1 LLNWFHHL
9 GKGSEGGKVVP
20 YLLVRANVD
29 DYESWKP
36 GFDEHAATREENGS
50 KGGRLFRRAHDP
62 NEVVIILEWNGLEE
76 ARRFAQSEDLREAM
90 QRHGVVGQPDIYF
103 LEEVNEVPV

>member
-9 GKGSEGGKVVP
+9 GKGSEGGEVVL

-50 KGGRLFRRAHDP
+50 KGGRLFRSADDP

-103 LEEVNEVPV
+103 LEEVDEVPV

>member
-1 LLNWFHHL
+1 ML
-9 GKGSEGGKVVP
+9 
-20 YLLVRANVD
+20 YLLLRANVD

-50 KGGRLFRRAHDP
+50 KGGGLFRSADDP

-103 LEEVNEVPV
+103 LEEVDEVPV